1 MRAYGSF
8 LKNTVAATVAG
19 TAFLLLAGFGT
30 ISDTEIAG
38 TSRTLAGDIQW
49 HQVAPGRFLA
59 AVKGDFKTGA
69 HVKLIKFDAGVK
81 TPPHKHSYS
90 YVGVIMTGRMRHFEP
105 GKPDTETILTPG
117 SYYEIGAEV
126 AHISE
131 CLEGEVCVF
140 VTQSDGA
147 FDLKPAK

>member
-1 MRAYGSF
+1 MNQSI
-8 LKNTVAATVAG
+8 KNNIQAG
-19 TAFLLLAGFGT
+19 LVGLLFCALVGPANAK
-30 ISDTEIAG
+30 DDMAG
-38 TSRTLAGDIQW
+38 TSRMLAGDIEW
-49 HQVAPGRFLA
+49 NEVAPGRALA

-69 HVKLIKFDAGVK
+69 HVKLIKFKAGVK

-90 YVGVIMTGRMRHFEP
+90 YVGVILSGQMRHFEP
-105 GKPDTETILTPG
+105 GKPETETILSAG

-131 CLEGEVCVF
+131 CLKGSECVF